1 MENSIALK
9 NTELY
14 TNLKDIQ
21 ELKENINGLLIKTN
35 ELEIKDKNKS
45 KEKISILAKKEL
57 EDEFDGIIT

>member
-45 KEKISILAKKEL
+45 KEKISILAKKN
-57 EDEFDGIIT
+57 